1 MGRWRTSTE
10 QWLLSEQQ
18 DLDDAADAAF
28 AQAFAA
34 LPDVEPSAGFVQRAT
49 EAAWLA
55 RERQRRI
62 VGLGALAA
70 SVPMVVAVG
79 AAAYGMFGLPGGWLV
94 AGAATLATNS
104 AVSFI
109 VAVSTAVEWW
119 LATARASS
127 AVAGIM
133 TTPQSA
139 VALLGIELVGL
150 GALYMLQ
157 RLLRADARWR
167 GPGALCF

>member
-1 MGRWRTSTE
+1 MGRWRTSTD
-10 QWLLSEQQ
+10 QWLLSEHH

-28 AQAFAA
+28 VQVFAA
-34 LPDVEPSAGFVQRAT
+34 LPTVEPSASFVQRAT

-55 RERQRRI
+55 RTRQRRT

-70 SVPMVVAVG
+70 SIATVLVLG
-79 AAAYGMFGLPGGWLV
+79 TAAYGMFGLPGGWLV
-94 AGAATLATNS
+94 AAAATLATNS

-127 AVAGIM
+127 AVAGTM

>member
-34 LPDVEPSAGFVQRAT
+34 LPNVEPSAGFVQRAT

-62 VGLGALAA
+62 VGLGATSRGSKRQRDCRRRCQYCPRSREGSPHGHHVSRAPSGPWSRSQANRAA
-70 SVPMVVAVG
+70 IRS
-79 AAAYGMFGLPGGWLV
+79 
-94 AGAATLATNS
+94 
-104 AVSFI
+104 
-109 VAVSTAVEWW
+109 
-119 LATARASS
+119 ATARMPA
-127 AVAGIM
+127 AFG
-133 TTPQSA
+133 
-139 VALLGIELVGL
+139 
-150 GALYMLQ
+150 
-157 RLLRADARWR
+157 
-167 GPGALCF
+167 

>member
-34 LPDVEPSAGFVQRAT
+34 LPNVEPSAGFVQRAT

-62 VGLGALAA
+62 VGLGALRRPLRWSSPWERRPTGCSACREA
-70 SVPMVVAVG
+70 
-79 AAAYGMFGLPGGWLV
+79 GW
-94 AGAATLATNS
+94 
-104 AVSFI
+104 
-109 VAVSTAVEWW
+109 
-119 LATARASS
+119 
-127 AVAGIM
+127 
-133 TTPQSA
+133 
-139 VALLGIELVGL
+139 
-150 GALYMLQ
+150 
-157 RLLRADARWR
+157 
-167 GPGALCF
+167 